1 MENLQYIEVSKIH
14 PHPGNPRKDLG
25 DLSELAESIK
35 VSGILQNLTVVP
47 MVLVDPDAT
56 VKLGDDHYTVVIGHR
71 RLAAAAI
78 AGLEKVPCVVVE
90 MDEKKQARTMLME
103 NMQRT
108 DLTVYEQAQG
118 FQMMLDLGDTVEEI
132 AQQSG
137 FSTSTV
143 RRRLKMME
151 LDQKTLK
158 EVSGRQL
165 SIMDFDKLAEIEDIE
180 ERNQC
185 LEKIGTGDFER
196 SVSWAVRKQEE
207 KKNRPLAE
215 KFLKEIKVK
224 EISNNDSWSSKYE
237 QIGGNV
243 YLAEWAPEKIKLP
256 EDKGEQVYFNMRES
270 YFSLYIKR
278 KKEPPVKKTPKE
290 LARGKVLRE
299 AHKAMKEMAIK
310 AYTARAA
317 FAKGLTVTKANEKDI
332 LFGALLAMGNTVNY
346 DTLDRDKVKKIL
358 GVPTTYH
365 ASRYLDVI
373 DAITKIERSKTPELI
388 YSMLN
393 DSEELG
399 NFSTYKGD
407 YPTYA
412 PSAQLRAVYAWLL
425 PLGYEMSDEEKML
438 QDGTHPLYKDPD
450 KKEKNNG
457 TTD

>member
-1 MENLQYIEVSKIH
+1 MENLQYIEITRLH

-25 DLSELAESIK
+25 DLTELADSIK
-35 VSGILQNLTVVP
+35 AQGVLQNLTVVP
-47 MVLVDPDAT
+47 LVDLDDPDAS
-56 VKLGDDHYTVVIGHR
+56 VGNEQYTVIIGHR
-71 RLAAAAI
+71 RLAAAAL
-78 AGLEKVPCVVVE
+78 AGLDKLPCVVVD
-90 MDEKKQARTMLME
+90 MDQKQQARTMLME
-103 NMQRT
+103 NMQRS

-118 FQMMLDLGDTVEEI
+118 FQMMLDLGDTVEDI

-137 FSTSTV
+137 FSTTTV

-151 LDQKTLK
+151 LDQDTLK

-165 SIMDFDKLAEIEDIE
+165 SIMDFDKLAEIEDIKA
-180 ERNQC
+180 RNEC
-185 LEKIGTGDFER
+185 LEKIGTADFER
-196 SVSWAVRKQEE
+196 NISWKLREQAE
-207 KKNRPLAE
+207 KKNRPAVM
-215 KFLKEIKVK
+215 KFLKDIKAK
-224 EISNNDSWSSKYE
+224 EISNNEAWSHKYD
-237 QIGGNV
+237 QIGSNV
-243 YLAEWAPEKIKLP
+243 YIAEWGPEKVKLP
-256 EDKGEQVYFNMRES
+256 DDKGEQVYFNMRPS
-270 YFSLYIKR
+270 YFSLHIKR
-278 KKEPPVKKTPKE
+278 KKAPPVKKTSEE

-317 FAKGLTVTKANEKDI
+317 FAKGLTVTKANERDI

-373 DAITKIERSKTPELI
+373 DAITKVERSKTPELI

-407 YPTYA
+407 YPIYA
-412 PSAQLRAVYAWLL
+412 PSAQLRAVYAWLV